1 MLKHGHLGTL
11 PVHLQYHLSSIVP
24 KCFVRGAIKSWG
36 HKWGVESGNEATTCL
51 LFAGDTIA
59 RSVELS
65 SPFINYPTHTLIR
78 THCVHAYNTNCT
90 CTRPSVPDLSCI
102 PEGLL
107 GYEIWV

>member
-36 HKWGVESGNEATTCL
+36 VESGNEATSCL

-59 RSVELS
+59 RSVEPPS
-65 SPFINYPTHTLIR
+65 HYPTHTLVR
-78 THCVHAYNTNCT
+78 TRSASS
-90 CTRPSVPDLSCI
+90 R
-102 PEGLL
+102 
-107 GYEIWV
+107 